1 MSSGGKG
8 GRSSSAQEI
17 PKWMEEP
24 AIRNIARAEDIQRM
38 GYMPWYGPDVAAFNP
53 TQQVAAQA
61 NIGAAEAFGLSQ
73 PGQLTAYQGM
83 PQAQT
88 FAGGVQGYSSAP
100 IFEQGID
107 TLRQKQPGT
116 MAQYDALFGAGT
128 QPGGG
133 GTITGPSFTEQ
144 VNSGNFSSY
153 SDYNPS
159 TGLYDNQISDGG
171 DISSYVM
178 DDGSINWGATG
189 NADYGTVDGVGVTN
203 PDGAYGYGGDSG
215 GGMSNGGDLSG
226 SVGSDGGID
235 WNSVGNPD
243 YGMVDGVGVT
253 NPDGAYGYG
262 GDSGSDITYGGVD
275 PSNNYSDGTYNDPD
289 MGSVGYNDYGDG
301 YYSFDDNG
309 IEVGYE
315 APPSDSGGSSNDS
328 GCFIDSTLVTDAEGK
343 DKAIVDFKIGDKVM
357 SADGKSVN
365 TVKYIEKVSWD
376 DSFVIYSPD
385 SKHKPFITQNH
396 PIIVND
402 EWVSADLDYTQRNQP
417 WIDAKE
423 IESPVVKRGKGITV
437 YNLWVD
443 GDNTYTVNGY
453 GTETLLGDGGVAR
466 QALEFG
472 NMDMEDFKAIVNSSK
487 DASAETSYGMHLLN
501 KWLSVINNKTYN
513 KFIIDS
519 VLGKRKGTLVKS
531 AISLVGNVA
540 VTLTPRLWN
549 NQEVM
554 IKEKV

>member
-1 MSSGGKG
+1 
-8 GRSSSAQEI
+8 
-17 PKWMEEP
+17 
-24 AIRNIARAEDIQRM
+24 
-38 GYMPWYGPDVAAFNP
+38 
-53 TQQVAAQA
+53 
-61 NIGAAEAFGLSQ
+61 
-73 PGQLTAYQGM
+73 
-83 PQAQT
+83 
-88 FAGGVQGYSSAP
+88 
-100 IFEQGID
+100 
-107 TLRQKQPGT
+107 
-116 MAQYDALFGAGT
+116 
-128 QPGGG
+128 
-133 GTITGPSFTEQ
+133 
-144 VNSGNFSSY
+144 
-153 SDYNPS
+153 
-159 TGLYDNQISDGG
+159 
-171 DISSYVM
+171 
-178 DDGSINWGATG
+178 
-189 NADYGTVDGVGVTN
+189 
-203 PDGAYGYGGDSG
+203 
-215 GGMSNGGDLSG
+215 
-226 SVGSDGGID
+226 
-235 WNSVGNPD
+235 
-243 YGMVDGVGVT
+243 
-253 NPDGAYGYG
+253 
-262 GDSGSDITYGGVD
+262 
-275 PSNNYSDGTYNDPD
+275 

-309 IEVGYE
+309 TEVGYE

>member
-1 MSSGGKG
+1 MSGGGKG
-8 GRSSSAQEI
+8 GSSSSVAEI

-38 GYMPWYGPDVAAFNP
+38 GYMPWYGPDVAAYNP
-53 TQQVAAQA
+53 TQQAAAQA
-61 NIGAAEAFGLSQ
+61 NIGAAEAFGLVQ
-73 PGQLTAYQGM
+73 PDTLTAYQGM

-100 IFEQGID
+100 MFEQGID

-203 PDGAYGYGGDSG
+203 PDGAYGYGTSG
-215 GGMSNGGDLSG
+215 GSGPDLGGA
-226 SVGSDGGID
+226 VGPDGGID

-262 GDSGSDITYGGVD
+262 GDSGGGM
-275 PSNNYSDGTYNDPD
+275 SNGGDLG
-289 MGSVGYNDYGDG
+289 GSVGSDGSVDFGGNDYGTVDG
-301 YYSFDDNG
+301 
-309 IEVGYE
+309 VGVE
-315 APPSDSGGSSNDS
+315 NPDSGGSSGGGSSS